1 MEKLELVKHLEY
13 LIAFQSNCLSVGDWE
28 SFDKVEEKIKKL
40 EEEIIGYSEKKE
52 DTA

>member
-1 MEKLELVKHLEY
+1 MKKLELVKQLEY
-13 LIAFQSNCLSVGDWE
+13 LIAFQSNCLSTGDWE

-40 EEEIIGYSEKKE
+40 EEEIVSYSEKKE